1 MKLATYIG
9 GLLGLCLLITLVIRA
24 DYASMAQ
31 TLLLA
36 GWPLLWL
43 VPYRTLFF
51 LLFAIGWFRLLR
63 PYNGERH
70 ARFGY
75 IFWVTTVREAIDRLL
90 PVASLGGGV
99 AAVRLLRWR
108 GIGGAPAGATVI
120 AEILLNLIASYL
132 FTVLG
137 LLLLMDLGAQGHEFR
152 GLVFALI
159 ATLPV
164 PIVVTLLL
172 RHGSVFDRLQ
182 RFLRPLV
189 GATALSHGALALD
202 REVRATLDRSA
213 TLLLAGGLQMLA
225 LISGAFEVWLALRLF
240 GHPVGAKIAIILESV
255 TQAVRQVA
263 FVVPAGVGVQEAGLI
278 LFGTTLGLSR
288 ELALA
293 VSMAKRLREVLWG
306 VASLASWQW
315 LEGRRLRVAARNP

>member
-1 MKLATYIG
+1 LKFATYVG
-9 GLLGLCLLITLVIRA
+9 GLLGLGLLITLVIRA
-24 DYASMAQ
+24 DFASMTQA
-31 TLLLA
+31 LLLA

-43 VPYRTLFF
+43 IPYRALFF
-51 LLFAIGWFRLLR
+51 LLFAMGWFELLS
-63 PYNGERH
+63 PYDRERK

-99 AAVRLLRWR
+99 AAVRLLAWR
-108 GIGGAPAGATVI
+108 GIGGAAAGSTVI

-137 LLLLMDLGAQGHEFR
+137 LLLLADLGAQGHEFR
-152 GLVFALI
+152 GLIAGLI
-159 ATLPV
+159 AALPV
-164 PIVVTLLL
+164 LIVVTLLL

-182 RFLRPLV
+182 RLVRPLV
-189 GATALSHGALALD
+189 GASALSMGAATLD
-202 REVRATLDRSA
+202 REVRATLDRHA
-213 TLLLAGGLQMLA
+213 TLVFAGGLQLLA
-225 LISGAFEVWLALRLF
+225 LISGAFEVWFALRLF
-240 GHPVGAKIAIILESV
+240 GHPVGVKAAILLESV

-278 LFGTTLGLSR
+278 LFGATLGLSR

-306 VASLASWQW
+306 LASLASWQW
-315 LEGRRLRVAARNP
+315 LEGRRLRVAAGNP

>member
-9 GLLGLCLLITLVIRA
+9 GLLGLCLLIALVIRA

-31 TLLLA
+31 ALMLA

-43 VPYRTLFF
+43 IPYRALFF
-51 LLFAIGWFRLLR
+51 LLFAIGWFQLLR
-63 PYNGERH
+63 PYDRERK

-90 PVASLGGGV
+90 PVASVGGGV
-99 AAVRLLRWR
+99 AAVRLLRWHA
-108 GIGGAPAGATVI
+108 IGGAPAGATVI

-137 LLLLMDLGAQGHEFR
+137 LLLLMDSGAQGHELR
-152 GLVFALI
+152 GLIVALI
-159 ATLPV
+159 AALPV
-164 PIVVTLLL
+164 PIVVTVLL

-182 RFLRPLV
+182 RLVRPLV
-189 GATALSHGALALD
+189 GATALAMGAAALD
-202 REVRATLDRSA
+202 REVRATLDRRA
-213 TLLLAGGLQMLA
+213 TLVFAGGLQMVA
-225 LISGAFEVWLALRLF
+225 LISGAFEVWFALRLF
-240 GHPVGAKIAIILESV
+240 GHPVGIKIAIILESV

-278 LFGTTLGLSR
+278 MFGATLGVSR

-315 LEGRRLRVAARNP
+315 LEGRRLRIAAR

>member
-24 DYASMAQ
+24 DFASMAQ
-31 TLLLA
+31 TLVLA

-43 VPYRTLFF
+43 IPYRALFF
-51 LLFAIGWFRLLR
+51 LLFAVGWFELLR
-63 PYNGERH
+63 PYDHERN
-70 ARFGY
+70 AGFGY

-108 GIGGAPAGATVI
+108 GIGGASAGASVI

-159 ATLPV
+159 ASLPV
-164 PIVVTLLL
+164 PILVTLLL
-172 RHGSVFDRLQ
+172 RHGSIFERLQ

-189 GATALSHGALALD
+189 GATALSLGAVALD
-202 REVRATLDRSA
+202 REVRATLDRSP
-213 TLLLAGGLQMLA
+213 TLVLAGGLQMVA

-240 GHPVGAKIAIILESV
+240 GHPVSVKGALILESV

-263 FVVPAGVGVQEAGLI
+263 FVIPAGVGVQEAGLI
-278 LFGTTLGLSR
+278 MFGHTLGLSR
-288 ELALA
+288 ELALT
-293 VSMAKRLREVLWG
+293 VSIAKRMREVLWG
-306 VASLASWQW
+306 VVSLASWQW
-315 LEGRRLRVAARNP
+315 VEGRRLRVAARKP